1 MKVHSRAAV
10 MWGRHTLKPTYDVA
24 IIGAGVHGLAAACY
38 LGKIHG
44 IRKVALLEKGYI
56 GCGNSTRNTAILRSN
71 YRTYPGIAF
80 YDASLRLYEGLAREL
95 DWELDFNQSGHFT
108 LAHTDSSITGLRIR
122 AENNQLMGVDSRM
135 VDRDEL
141 QRMVPAMDMS
151 ERPRFPILAAL
162 YHPPGGTIGHDEVVQ
177 GYGHACDAMGIE
189 VHQFTA
195 VTGLEVA
202 GRKVVRIRTTKGDL
216 SAGAILNA
224 TAGWATTISE
234 MAGVPLPIVSQPL
247 QACVTELIEPFL
259 DYVIVS
265 SNLHVYVSQT
275 AKGEL
280 VIGSE
285 VDPYQTYCTRS
296 TLPTLEQMAT
306 YTLELFPQLHGLK
319 VLRQWAGVCDMT
331 PDYAP
336 IMGAAGELDNFFMD
350 VGWGTWG
357 FKAGPI
363 AGKCLAETIATGK
376 AATLMEPFAPVRF
389 ATGKLVGEKAA
400 AAVSQ

>member
-1 MKVHSRAAV
+1 MAMHKPTPV
-10 MWGRHTLKPTYDVA
+10 MWGRQELQPTYDVA
-24 IIGAGVHGLAAACY
+24 IIGAGVHGLAAAYY
-38 LGKIHG
+38 LGKLHG

-71 YRTYPGIAF
+71 YRTFPGIAF
-80 YDASLRLYEGLAREL
+80 YDASLRLYEGLKDDL
-95 DWELDFNQSGHFT
+95 GWETDFNQSGHFT
-108 LAHTDSSITGLRIR
+108 LGHTDASMTGLRIR
-122 AENNQLMGVDSRM
+122 AENNRLMGVDSCM
-135 VDRDEL
+135 VGREEL
-141 QRMVPAMDMS
+141 MRMVPTMDMS
-151 ERPRFPILAAL
+151 NRPHLPIMGAL

-195 VTGLEVA
+195 VTGLEVS
-202 GRKVVRIRTTKGDL
+202 GRNVTSIQTTRGNL
-216 SAGAILNA
+216 SAGAVLNS
-224 TAGWATTISE
+224 TAGWATTISD
-234 MAGVPLPIVSQPL
+234 MAGVSLPIVSQPL

-280 VIGSE
+280 VIGAE

-306 YTLELFPQLHGLK
+306 YTLELFPQLHGVK
-319 VLRQWAGVCDMT
+319 ILRQWAGVCDMT

-336 IMGAAGELDNFFMD
+336 IMGRAVELDNFFMD

-357 FKAGPI
+357 FKAGPA
-363 AGKCLAETIATGK
+363 AGKFVAETIATGK
-376 AATLMEPFAPVRF
+376 TATLIEPFTPARF
-389 ATGKLVGEKAA
+389 STGKLLGEKAA
-400 AAVSQ
+400 ASVS

>member
-1 MKVHSRAAV
+1 
-10 MWGRHTLKPTYDVA
+10 
-24 IIGAGVHGLAAACY
+24 
-38 LGKIHG
+38 
-44 IRKVALLEKGYI
+44 
-56 GCGNSTRNTAILRSN
+56 
-71 YRTYPGIAF
+71 
-80 YDASLRLYEGLAREL
+80 
-95 DWELDFNQSGHFT
+95 
-108 LAHTDSSITGLRIR
+108 
-122 AENNQLMGVDSRM
+122 
-135 VDRDEL
+135 
-141 QRMVPAMDMS
+141 
-151 ERPRFPILAAL
+151 
-162 YHPPGGTIGHDEVVQ
+162 
-177 GYGHACDAMGIE
+177 MGIE
-189 VHQFTA
+189 VHQFTT
-195 VTGLEVA
+195 VTGLEVV
-202 GRKVVRIRTTKGDL
+202 GRKVIRIKTTRGDL
-216 SAGAILNA
+216 SAGAVLNA
-224 TAGWATTISE
+224 TAGWATTISD

-306 YTLELFPQLHGLK
+306 YTLELFPQLHG
-319 VLRQWAGVCDMT
+319 VNILRQWAGVCDMT

-376 AATLMEPFAPVRF
+376 AAVLMEPFAPTRF
-389 ATGKLVGEKAA
+389 SSGKLLGEKAA
-400 AAVSQ
+400 ASVSQ